1 MTNFEYLGKR
11 TKGLG
16 VDAEDI
22 ELILLKGGLDG
33 NDPAEMT
40 DCDKALYYNWSIIKK
55 SAVEKVSEGGFEVQR
70 SMEALGAF
78 HRSLGQEIGISHP
91 LMRAFGL

>member
-1 MTNFEYLGKR
+1 MTNIEYLEKR

-16 VDAEDI
+16 ADEDDL

-33 NDPAEMT
+33 NDPADMEA
-40 DCDKALYYNWSIIKK
+40 CDKALYYNWSIVKK
-55 SAVEKVSEGGFEVQR
+55 SAVEKVREGGYEVQR
-70 SMEALGAF
+70 KMEALGAF
-78 HRSLGQEIGISHP
+78 HNSLGQEIGISHP